1 MTSLDPVT
9 TASQLATAYTQAM
22 QSQITTR
29 NKAAQDTSNALAKLQ
44 SALQSFDAA
53 LARLSGSSGLAAR
66 SASFDSTAHG
76 IAVASS
82 AAQPGVY
89 PIHVEQLASAHQVL
103 FTDLPAVPVPMSGM
117 LDVVL
122 ADGTSFTVDFSDA
135 DLDADG
141 MLSQS
146 EIARAINRASG
157 NDGKVSAMVIAAG
170 ATTQMILS
178 SRDTGESGRITL
190 DASGL
195 SGSPEAGVL
204 AARLAAGTE
213 ISAARDAVV
222 YIGAKI
228 PETRI
233 QQASNTFTAI
243 PGVSMTFTAAMN
255 PADPPIMLTIA
266 EDASGTAANVKGFV
280 DAWNELK
287 KTLDDL
293 TRVGDPASGTASAP
307 FASDASVRA
316 LRNRLND
323 LLRQSFDGQQLAQY
337 GIRADRSGTL
347 SLDASVLQ
355 EKLAATPG
363 GLDRLFGSTGL
374 ATGSGLLGALDG
386 YLDRWTDTVDGQI
399 RRRRESI
406 ETMQAALTRRQE
418 RLDRQYESAY
428 QRYLMQ
434 FTQLQALQAR
444 MSETS
449 SVFDSVWANGN

>member
-1 MTSLDPVT
+1 MTTLDPVT
-9 TASQLATAYTQAM
+9 TATQLATAYTQAM

-29 NKAAQDTSNALAKLQ
+29 TKAAQDTSNALAKLQ

-53 LARLSGSSGLAAR
+53 LVRLSGSKGLAAR
-66 SASFDSTAHG
+66 SASFDSAAYGTAT
-76 IAVASS
+76 ASS
-82 AAQPGVY
+82 AAQPGAY
-89 PIHVEQLASAHQVL
+89 PIYVEQVASAHQIL

-122 ADGTSFTVDFSDA
+122 ADGTSFAVDFSDA

-141 MLSQS
+141 TLSQS
-146 EIARAINRASG
+146 EMARAINHASG
-157 NDGKVSAMVIAAG
+157 NDGRVSAMVITAG

-190 DASGL
+190 DASSL
-195 SGSPEAGVL
+195 SGSAEAGAL

-213 ISAARDAVV
+213 ISAARDAIV
-222 YIGAKI
+222 YIGAKT

-243 PGVSMTFTAAMN
+243 PGVSMTFTAAMD
-255 PADPPIMLTIA
+255 PADPPITLTIA

-293 TRVGDPASGTASAP
+293 TRVGDAASGAASAP

-323 LLRQSFDGQQLAQY
+323 LLRQSFDGQRLAEY
-337 GIRADRSGTL
+337 GISADRSGTL
-347 SLDASVLQ
+347 SLDASALQ

-363 GLDRLFGSTGL
+363 GLDRLFGSTSL
-374 ATGSGLLGALDG
+374 TSSSGLLGALGG

-399 RRRRESI
+399 QRRRESVD
-406 ETMQAALTRRQE
+406 TMQASLVRRQE
-418 RLDRQYESAY
+418 QLDRQYESAY
-428 QRYLMQ
+428 QRYLQQ
-434 FTQLQALQAR
+434 FTQLQALQTR

-449 SVFDSVWANGN
+449 SVFDSLWASGN